1 MAIMDAGFAKLC
13 QVPLGKY
20 AVAIPLFIQ
29 I

>member
-1 MAIMDAGFAKLC
+1 MVIMNASRAKLC

-20 AVAIPLFIQ
+20 AVAGPLLIQ